1 MLIIRNRET
10 KIAFCTLPDDE
21 EYVENADGFFQPE
34 GHVIC
39 DLPNL
44 EAVTG
49 EAPTDI
55 TFYSGLVA
63 YDTEWSIADLQ
74 GYDNMRKMEPAYL
87 EAQAVD
93 ERVKRDGL
101 LSETDWWTS
110 TDQTASEDQLLYRQA
125 LRDVPS
131 QVTFP
136 FHINWPVKP

>member
-1 MLIIRNRET
+1 MIIIRDIET
-10 KIAFCTLPDDE
+10 KVALCTLPDDE
-21 EYVENADGFFQPE
+21 VYVENANGFFTPE
-34 GHVIC
+34 GHTIC

-74 GYDNMRKMEPAYL
+74 SYDNMRKMEPAYL

-93 ERVKRDGL
+93 ERVKRNGL
-101 LSETDWWTS
+101 LAETDWWAS
-110 TDQTASEDQLLYRQA
+110 TDITASEDQLLYRQA

-131 QVTFP
+131 QETFP